1 MNPCRFGIGKVRFA
15 RGPYRRGGQESRQ
28 GRAKTIVLSGGLLSV
43 AVPRKRPVN
52 RSRNAASGPRAS
64 LGTHRYQGSILN
76 EKTGTNWPA
85 FFRPARVVNTP
96 GRADRIG
103 LTMFILEIIGAVMV
117 ALSLCALLSQDA
129 GISR

>member
-1 MNPCRFGIGKVRFA
+1 MNPGRFGNGEVRFA
-15 RGPYRRGGQESRQ
+15 RTVSARGAGIKARTGENHRPFRGPP
-28 GRAKTIVLSGGLLSV
+28 SV
-43 AVPRKRPVN
+43 GVPRKRLVN

-76 EKTGTNWPA
+76 EKTGTNRPA
-85 FFRPARVVNTP
+85 FFVLPARPTP
-96 GRADRIG
+96 GRADQKG
-103 LTMFILEIIGAVMV
+103 LTMFILEIIGAIMV